1 MFVRCFPL
9 AATDAVHASAYIR
22 NRVGP
27 LKGLI
32 KKKKKNTLYV
42 ETYARYLLRKAWFSY
57 ATKAP
62 AT

>member
-9 AATDAVHASAYIR
+9 AATDAVHGSAYIR

-27 LKGLI
+27 LKSLI
-32 KKKKKNTLYV
+32 KKKKNALYV

-57 ATKAP
+57 ATEAP

>member
-22 NRVGP
+22 NRVGR

-32 KKKKKNTLYV
+32 KKEEKYSLCRNI
-42 ETYARYLLRKAWFSY
+42 S
-57 ATKAP
+57 
-62 AT
+62 

>member
-22 NRVGP
+22 NRVGQ
-27 LKGLI
+27 LKSLI
-32 KKKKKNTLYV
+32 KKKKNTLYV

-57 ATKAP
+57 AAKAP